1 MLGHKMMDVI
11 IWARGK
17 FLLLA
22 CDFGFVQS
30 SLLSRLRIRS
40 SQYTWAF
47 FQSKSVVYCRLFLQ
61 PEFKAYLY
69 VGSTAQTLSDRERT
83 RWGKFKQIRAGKAV
97 HGELSLFWYH
107 RRANYHMAIPMV
119 ILHVPRADCLHTIE
133 QTFINLLQP
142 FLNAPWVRALVRAK
156 HANIASSDPVR
167 CVRRYVTSW
176 RQFRRFRR
184 RNLTLAGLAPSV
196 FRSEN
201 VVQSIVYCYQILF
214 DLASDSLQSFL
225 AQKFLRS
232 NQVDADMIYRLYRM
246 ATHLGDPFYE
256 TSCRSKLN
264 QVLEFRSMRA
274 PGVCRPLSIPFL
286 LPERVFTRRARRLLG
301 DILDVST
308 HKLLPYHVPS
318 TSLVAKS
325 HPKIKDILFSHKKI
339 LMQWD
344 PKITPDQAGIRCCCA
359 QILKDHPRLTVAQGH
374 IASSAT
380 LLSLPDDLLCIAQS
394 SCNNTVFM
402 DAKAHWSCFRTTIYE
417 WIEHHDLLRYDEK
430 EVRAVWERLWREHE
444 QALEGH
450 WTVTQ
455 INRLKSHSKGLTWHV
470 RDHEGAHSHVFCPV
484 KYWMMLQ
491 NTFTADSIF
500 LPVGL
505 SASAVMTQMEQAVP
519 EHILSAFP
527 FKFSSRKSK
536 VSWAYILPKFKKD
549 WKAGRPIV
557 SFSAH
562 PARQFLVVMARV
574 TEMLVAEVCPHTRPY
589 NDAIM
594 LWQAIH
600 QLFGQTD
607 SYTLP
612 APDPLA
618 LHNQD
623 LSGFFVSIPVE
634 RFMITFRLLLTKFY
648 GCADE
653 DLENTLNN
661 ATITVDLTNDLSVM
675 KTIRGRHCLIHD
687 KHIAV
692 PMRLFLEAVRVSFK
706 FTLFTVG
713 GQTIQQLRGAPMGS
727 HFSPAACHAV
737 VSLYEHM
744 YFGHCLLQSARMP
757 TFGLVVRYV
766 DNRLALLHHS
776 CDKQSVIRA
785 FLHPDVY
792 IPPIVLEYEDGNIF
806 LGFDIDP
813 VTRTVSYV
821 QPDASWKFL
830 HKKSAAN
837 TRTLLSSF
845 RSRAHL
851 ITRASWPQEQR
862 DRDLRLLQ
870 QAYVNQDYDEHL
882 LSPILKHIRF
892 QADFR
897 CSPQSNQG

>member
-1 MLGHKMMDVI
+1 
-11 IWARGK
+11 
-17 FLLLA
+17 
-22 CDFGFVQS
+22 
-30 SLLSRLRIRS
+30 
-40 SQYTWAF
+40 
-47 FQSKSVVYCRLFLQ
+47 
-61 PEFKAYLY
+61 
-69 VGSTAQTLSDRERT
+69 
-83 RWGKFKQIRAGKAV
+83 
-97 HGELSLFWYH
+97 
-107 RRANYHMAIPMV
+107 
-119 ILHVPRADCLHTIE
+119 
-133 QTFINLLQP
+133 
-142 FLNAPWVRALVRAK
+142 
-156 HANIASSDPVR
+156 
-167 CVRRYVTSW
+167 
-176 RQFRRFRR
+176 
-184 RNLTLAGLAPSV
+184 
-196 FRSEN
+196 
-201 VVQSIVYCYQILF
+201 
-214 DLASDSLQSFL
+214 
-225 AQKFLRS
+225 
-232 NQVDADMIYRLYRM
+232 
-246 ATHLGDPFYE
+246 
-256 TSCRSKLN
+256 
-264 QVLEFRSMRA
+264 
-274 PGVCRPLSIPFL
+274 
-286 LPERVFTRRARRLLG
+286 
-301 DILDVST
+301 
-308 HKLLPYHVPS
+308 
-318 TSLVAKS
+318 
-325 HPKIKDILFSHKKI
+325 
-339 LMQWD
+339 
-344 PKITPDQAGIRCCCA
+344 
-359 QILKDHPRLTVAQGH
+359 
-374 IASSAT
+374 
-380 LLSLPDDLLCIAQS
+380 
-394 SCNNTVFM
+394 
-402 DAKAHWSCFRTTIYE
+402 
-417 WIEHHDLLRYDEK
+417 
-430 EVRAVWERLWREHE
+430 
-444 QALEGH
+444 
-450 WTVTQ
+450 
-455 INRLKSHSKGLTWHV
+455 
-470 RDHEGAHSHVFCPV
+470 
-484 KYWMMLQ
+484 MLQ

-500 LPVGL
+500 LPVEL
-505 SASAVMTQMEQAVP
+505 SVPAVMTQMEQAVP

-527 FKFSSRKSK
+527 FKCSSRKSK
-536 VSWAYILPKFKKD
+536 VSWAYILPKYKKD

-562 PARQFLVVMARV
+562 PARQFLVIMARV

-607 SYTLP
+607 TPTLS

-653 DLENTLNN
+653 DLESTLNH

-744 YFGHCLLQSARMP
+744 YFGHCLLQSVRMP
-757 TFGLVVRYV
+757 NFGLVVRYV
-766 DNRLALLHHS
+766 DNRLALLHPS

-806 LGFDIDP
+806 LGFDIGP
-813 VTRTVSYV
+813 VTRTISYV

-830 HKKSAAN
+830 HKKSAAS

-897 CSPQSNQG
+897 CSPQSNQE

>member
-1 MLGHKMMDVI
+1 M
-11 IWARGK
+11 
-17 FLLLA
+17 
-22 CDFGFVQS
+22 
-30 SLLSRLRIRS
+30 
-40 SQYTWAF
+40 
-47 FQSKSVVYCRLFLQ
+47 
-61 PEFKAYLY
+61 
-69 VGSTAQTLSDRERT
+69 
-83 RWGKFKQIRAGKAV
+83 
-97 HGELSLFWYH
+97 
-107 RRANYHMAIPMV
+107 
-119 ILHVPRADCLHTIE
+119 
-133 QTFINLLQP
+133 
-142 FLNAPWVRALVRAK
+142 
-156 HANIASSDPVR
+156 
-167 CVRRYVTSW
+167 
-176 RQFRRFRR
+176 
-184 RNLTLAGLAPSV
+184 
-196 FRSEN
+196 
-201 VVQSIVYCYQILF
+201 
-214 DLASDSLQSFL
+214 
-225 AQKFLRS
+225 
-232 NQVDADMIYRLYRM
+232 
-246 ATHLGDPFYE
+246 
-256 TSCRSKLN
+256 
-264 QVLEFRSMRA
+264 
-274 PGVCRPLSIPFL
+274 
-286 LPERVFTRRARRLLG
+286 
-301 DILDVST
+301 
-308 HKLLPYHVPS
+308 
-318 TSLVAKS
+318 
-325 HPKIKDILFSHKKI
+325 
-339 LMQWD
+339 
-344 PKITPDQAGIRCCCA
+344 
-359 QILKDHPRLTVAQGH
+359 
-374 IASSAT
+374 
-380 LLSLPDDLLCIAQS
+380 
-394 SCNNTVFM
+394 
-402 DAKAHWSCFRTTIYE
+402 TTIYE
-417 WIEHHDLLRYDEK
+417 WIEHHDLVRYDEK

-455 INRLKSHSKGLTWHV
+455 INRLKSHSKGLIWHV

-519 EHILSAFP
+519 EHILNAFP
-527 FKFSSRKSK
+527 FKFSSRKSR

-562 PARQFLVVMARV
+562 PARQFLVIMARV

-589 NDAIM
+589 NDAIL

-607 SYTLP
+607 SLYP
-612 APDPLA
+612 APDLLA

-648 GCADE
+648 GCVDE
-653 DLENTLNN
+653 DLENTLSN

-692 PMRLFLEAVRVSFK
+692 PMRLFLDAVRVSFK

-776 CDKQSVIRA
+776 CDKQSVVRA

-792 IPPIVLEYEDGNIF
+792 IPPIVLEYEEGNIF

-813 VTRTVSYV
+813 VARTVSYV

-851 ITRASWPQEQR
+851 ITRASWPQEQW
-862 DRDLRLLQ
+862 DRDLHLLQ

-882 LSPILKHIRF
+882 LSPILKHIQF
-892 QADFR
+892 QADLR
-897 CSPQSNQG
+897 RSPQSN